1 MYFFPH
7 SVFDII
13 YIQLHS
19 NDMTHELHRELETA
33 CKAVQLC
40 SALTDRVQK
49 QSLNA
54 NTTVEKWDRSPVTIT
69 DFAVQALLTS
79 AIKGSF
85 HDDGFLAEEGADE
98 LRENATLLGQVWN
111 LVASVCSSFESA
123 QLQAPRSKE
132 ELPDL
137 IDLGG
142 KNQRSDSGR
151 TWVFD
156 PIDGT
161 VPFLKGQ
168 QYAINCAFLV
178 NGKEQVAIIGCPNMG
193 IGSSTSSDDATNLE
207 GLGLMVFAVRGEGTW
222 VRSMQA
228 GDELLSRQ
236 RVKRDDRE
244 NLILADCST
253 YTSTILPLHRQIAD
267 ELKTS
272 WPGVDMYSS
281 LMKYAALGLGKADVC
296 FRIFKYRSWKS
307 NM

>member
-1 MYFFPH
+1 
-7 SVFDII
+7 
-13 YIQLHS
+13 
-19 NDMTHELHRELETA
+19 MTNEFHRELEIA

-40 SALTDRVQK
+40 ASLTDRVQK
-49 QSLNA
+49 ESLNT
-54 NTTVEKWDRSPVTIT
+54 NTTLEKFDRSPVTIT

-79 AIKGSF
+79 AIKGAF
-85 HDDGFLAEEGADE
+85 NDDSFLAEEGADE
-98 LRENATLLGQVWN
+98 LRENGSLLNQVWDL
-111 LVASVCSSFESA
+111 LVSVRSSFESA

-132 ELPDL
+132 EVPDL

-142 KNQRSDSGR
+142 KNQSSVTGR

-178 NGKEQVAIIGCPNMG
+178 DGKEQVAIIGCPNMN
-193 IGSSTSSDDATNLE
+193 INSSASSDHATDVE

-222 VRSMQA
+222 FRAMQN
-228 GDELLSRQ
+228 GGELSTPQ

-244 NLILADCST
+244 DLILADCST
-253 YTSTILPLHRQIAD
+253 YTSTILPLHQQGAD
-267 ELKTS
+267 ELKMT